1 MERISSYY
9 SLEHLVQTLEELG
22 VPEEYICP
30 ITQDFMRD
38 PCLAEDG
45 SPPPPKDH
53 KQRKGEKTP
62 VPC

>member
-9 SLEHLVQTLEELG
+9 SLEHLVTTLEEQG

-38 PCLAEDG
+38 PCIAEDG
-45 SPPPPKDH
+45 P
-53 KQRKGEKTP
+53 
-62 VPC
+62 